1 MSATRSPMMTQGAMV
16 FPVVARGGVAD
27 LAAQFDGGYRGLQI
41 VGVRQHICL
50 DLHRVAR
57 VWAGQTDM
65 AAALWPDHAPRTAS
79 QHPAVRICLRSPHWT
94 WEVQPGRSANP
105 AVQTRVA
112 LREEGRRAPS
122 VARRERLLVLPDTVE
137 TRMVLQVLTNPG
149 KVLQH
154 GDAVS
159 V

>member
-41 VGVRQHICL
+41 VGVRQHIWL

-65 AAALWPDHAPRTAS
+65 AAALWPDHAREQCPASIRQSESAYVLRTGLGKFSLA
-79 QHPAVRICLRSPHWT
+79 
-94 WEVQPGRSANP
+94 G
-105 AVQTRVA
+105 
-112 LREEGRRAPS
+112 
-122 VARRERLLVLPDTVE
+122 
-137 TRMVLQVLTNPG
+137 LQIR
-149 KVLQH
+149 
-154 GDAVS
+154 
-159 V
+159 